1 MIQFEKV
8 SKVYQHN
15 GNDLRAVD
23 GVDFTVH
30 KGEIFGVIGFSGA
43 GKSTLIR
50 LVNLLERPSEGR
62 VLVNGEELTQLPKP
76 DLRKVRKRIGMIF
89 QHFNLL
95 ESKTVHHNV
104 AFPLSL
110 SGTPK
115 KEVDQRVNEI
125 LEFVGLTDKAKQYP
139 EELSGGQKQ
148 RVGIARALAT
158 SPDILLCDEATS
170 ALDPETTKSILKL
183 LRRVRDEY
191 GITILMITHEMNV
204 VREVC
209 DRIAVME
216 SGRVIEKGSIFD
228 LFSNPQHPTT
238 QNFVRTVMENDIPA
252 SILNGIEERGA
263 SRNIYRVT
271 FVDESAGQPVL
282 SQVAKKFDVE
292 VNVLFGQITEL
303 QGIPFGHLVVEL
315 QGESQEVLRVI
326 NHIQQ
331 TVSVQEVT
339 SNAG

>member
-1 MIQFEKV
+1 MIQFDEV

-23 GVDFTVH
+23 RVNLTID

-43 GKSTLIR
+43 GKSTLVR
-50 LVNLLERPSEGR
+50 LVNLLERPSEGSI
-62 VLVNGEELTQLPKP
+62 LVDGEDLSQLSKP
-76 DLRKVRKRIGMIF
+76 GLRKVRKRIGMIF

-95 ESKTVHHNV
+95 ESKTVLHNV
-104 AFPLSL
+104 AFPLII

-115 KEVDQRVNEI
+115 KKVKARVEEI
-125 LEFVGLTDKAKQYP
+125 LEFVGLSDKAHQYP
-139 EELSGGQKQ
+139 DELSGGQKQ

-170 ALDPETTKSILKL
+170 ALDPETTRSILQL
-183 LRRVRDEY
+183 LKRVRDEY
-191 GITILMITHEMNV
+191 NLTILMITHEMNA

-216 SGRVIEKGSIFD
+216 SGRVIEEGSIFD

-238 QNFVRTVMENDIPA
+238 KNFVNSVMESDIPA
-252 SILNGIEERGA
+252 SILSGIEERGGG
-263 SRNIYRVT
+263 RHVYRVT
-271 FVDESAGQPVL
+271 FVKEKASQPIF
-282 SQVAKKFDVE
+282 SQVTKSYQVE

-303 QGIPFGHLVVEL
+303 QGIPFGQLVVEL
-315 QGESQEVLRVI
+315 QGDDKEILRALDY
-326 NHIQQ
+326 IQR
-331 TVSVQEVT
+331 TVTVQEVEAD
-339 SNAG
+339 AG